1 MFHCSC
7 RCGCQGPSV
16 YCSRRRDLRSM
27 GLVSSCLI
35 SVRNECHT
43 CVGGHGKLEGKFR
56 NDRQCCG
63 RDWPVLAKLS
73 M

>member
-7 RCGCQGPSV
+7 CCGCQGPSV
-16 YCSRRRDLRSM
+16 YCSRRCDLRSM
-27 GLVSSCLI
+27 GLVSSCFM
-35 SVRNECHT
+35 SVWNVCHA

-56 NDRQCCG
+56 SDCQCCG
-63 RDWPVLAKLS
+63 LNLPVHAKLS